1 MAQLLDETD
10 DGALPQ
16 TKFMHTHSYVA
27 NTYKFDTNK
36 YLERYN
42 HMKATTDNKIEEV
55 SNFKLFVSA
64 YFYHP
69 YYIPGKWHKP
79 WDWNVDVWKFKS
91 NKSKF
96 KLRLLWQKFLT
107 YTAKSRVLLKS
118 LLYKF
123 SWSLQK
129 VSPRG
134 KLEHTL

>member
-69 YYIPGKWHKP
+69 YYIPGKWHKL
-79 WDWNVDVWKFKS
+79 
-91 NKSKF
+91 NKGKKAKTDIPPETF
-96 KLRLLWQKFLT
+96 FLSCT
-107 YTAKSRVLLKS
+107 KALAEN
-118 LLYKF
+118 
-123 SWSLQK
+123 
-129 VSPRG
+129 P
-134 KLEHTL
+134 